1 MNKRKTRYTMIR
13 TVLKPILTLL
23 LMLCL
28 GFGAMGQPPPPSQH
42 GQESNQGRG
51 APIGDG
57 WIILLV
63 LGAAYGAKKIYDA
76 RKHYRL
82 KEE

>member
-1 MNKRKTRYTMIR
+1 
-13 TVLKPILTLL
+13 
-23 LMLCL
+23 MLCL
-28 GFGAMGQPPPPSQH
+28 GFGAMGQAPPPSQH
-42 GQESNQGRG
+42 GQEGNQGMGRG

-63 LGAAYGAKKIYDA
+63 LGAAYGAKKIYDT